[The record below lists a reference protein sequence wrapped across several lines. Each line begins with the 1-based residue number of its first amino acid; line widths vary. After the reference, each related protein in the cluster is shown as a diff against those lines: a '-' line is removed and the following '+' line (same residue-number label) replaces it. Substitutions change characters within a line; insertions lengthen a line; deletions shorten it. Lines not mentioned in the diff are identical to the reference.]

1 MALEIAR
8 TFTENMMAAQA
19 AERSGDAEVAASY
32 YEKAIKQ
39 EPHEEKAYRRLM
51 IIYRKL
57 YRYEDELRLIDKGI
71 KVFTTLHQKRSK
83 KLLLKNVAVTR
94 LSRSL
99 AKSLGL
105 TDAKGKE
112 TFLPPPIPAWQKR
125 REAVEKKLG
134 RTAKAAAKKK
144 KAVKKN
150 TVKSHRTGPAKK
162 TAVKKTKR
170 S

>member
-19 AERSGDAEVAASY
+19 AERSGDAEAAATF

-71 KVFTTLHQKRSK
+71 KAFTTLHQKRSK
-83 KLLLKNVAVTR
+83 KLLSKNSAAAR

-112 TFLPPPIPAWQKR
+112 NFLPPPIPIWQKR

-134 RTAKAAAKKK
+134 RTAKAAANKK

-150 TVKSHRTGPAKK
+150 TVKSRRPTPAKK
-162 TAVKKTKR
+162 AAAKKTKR